1 MSNFL
6 KENKFFLIS
15 IGAVPGALFRWQI
28 DDVFIVNIIGCFLL
42 GMINSLP
49 ISSRYK
55 LIFGFGF
62 CGSLTTF
69 SGWSFQLFQLI
80 SKGLYELFFLNS
92 VLIVLIGF
100 FAICLGDLFARKV
113 INLVK

>member
-1 MSNFL
+1 MNNFF
-6 KENKFFLIS
+6 KKNKYFLIS
-15 IGAVPGALFRWQI
+15 IGAVPGAIFRWQI
-28 DDVFIVNIIGCFLL
+28 DDFFIVNTIGCFLL
-42 GMINSLP
+42 GIINAMP
-49 ISSRYK
+49 VKRIYK

-80 SKGLYELFFLNS
+80 SQGLYKLFFLNS

-100 FAICLGDLFARKV
+100 FAICLGDLFAKKFL
-113 INLVK
+113 IS

>member
-6 KENKFFLIS
+6 KRNKFFLVS

-28 DDVFIVNIIGCFLL
+28 DDVFIVNTLGCFLL
-42 GMINSLP
+42 GIINALP
-49 ISSRYK
+49 IKRMYK

-69 SGWSFQLFQLI
+69 SGWSFHLFQLI
-80 SKGLYELFFLNS
+80 SEDLYKLFFLNS

-100 FAICLGDLFARKV
+100 FAICLGDLFAKKFL
-113 INLVK
+113 IS

>member
-6 KENKFFLIS
+6 KKNKFFLIS

-42 GMINSLP
+42 GMINSFP
-49 ISSRYK
+49 ISRRYK

-69 SGWSFQLFQLI
+69 SGWSFQLFRLI
-80 SKGLYELFFLNS
+80 SQGLYKLFFLNS

-100 FAICLGDLFARKV
+100 FAICLGDLFAKKV
-113 INLVK
+113 IN

>member
-6 KENKFFLIS
+6 KKNKFFLIS

-49 ISSRYK
+49 ISRRYK

-69 SGWSFQLFQLI
+69 SGWSFQLFKLI
-80 SKGLYELFFLNS
+80 SQGLYKLFFLNS

-113 INLVK
+113 IN

>member
-1 MSNFL
+1 MSNSL
-6 KENKFFLIS
+6 NKNKFLLIS

-28 DDVFIVNIIGCFLL
+28 DDIFIVNIIGCFLL

-49 ISSRYK
+49 ISRRYK
-55 LIFGFGF
+55 LILGFGF

-80 SKGLYELFFLNS
+80 SKGLYLS
-92 VLIVLIGF
+92 LIHI
-100 FAICLGDLFARKV
+100 
-113 INLVK
+113 